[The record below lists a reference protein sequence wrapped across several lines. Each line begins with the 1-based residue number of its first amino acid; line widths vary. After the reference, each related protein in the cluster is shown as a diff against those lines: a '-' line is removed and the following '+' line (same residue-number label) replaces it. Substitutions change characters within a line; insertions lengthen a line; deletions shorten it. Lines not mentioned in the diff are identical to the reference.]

1 MKKDRILIVEDEPA
15 IADAIFDGLQD
26 EGFVPEKV
34 GSGEDALA
42 ILDNVQIDLVL
53 LDIRLPGMDGYET
66 CRQIRLKGL
75 HLPVIFVSARDEV
88 LDRVVGL
95 EVGADDYL
103 VKPFSFR
110 ELFSRIKAQLRRA
123 YGEFSTGNDQNSLEN
138 RDNIVFGSIAVD
150 VKGMRARKN
159 GEDLFLTPIEMR
171 LLRLFLEYPGQVLS
185 REQIMNQVWSE
196 NWNPDDPKTVNVH
209 IRHLREKIE
218 ENPAEPVYLKT
229 VRGYGYRFDLQS

>member
-1 MKKDRILIVEDEPA
+1 MKRDRILIVEDEPA
-15 IADAIFDGLQD
+15 IADAVFDGLQD

-34 GSGEDALA
+34 ESGEDALA
-42 ILDNVQIDLVL
+42 LLDTVQIDLVL
-53 LDIRLPGMDGYET
+53 LDIRLPGIDGYET
-66 CRQIRLKGL
+66 CRQIRLKGF
-75 HLPVIFVSARDEV
+75 HFPVIFVSARDEV

-123 YGEFSTGNDQNSLEN
+123 YGEFSTGNDHSSIEN
-138 RDNIVFGSIAVD
+138 RDTIVFGSVAVD
-150 VKGMRARKN
+150 IKGMRARKS
-159 GEDLFLTPIEMR
+159 GSDLFLTPIEMR

-196 NWNPDDPKTVNVH
+196 NWNPEDPKTVNVH

-218 ENPAEPVYLKT
+218 ENPAEPAYLKT
-229 VRGYGYRFDLQS
+229 VRGYGYRFDL

>member
-1 MKKDRILIVEDEPA
+1 MKRDRILIVEDEPA

-42 ILDNVQIDLVL
+42 ILDNIQIDLIL
-53 LDIRLPGMDGYET
+53 LDIRLPGIDGYET

-123 YGEFSTGNDQNSLEN
+123 YGEFSTGNDQSSAEN
-138 RDNIVFGSIAVD
+138 KDTIVFGSIAVD

-159 GEDLFLTPIEMR
+159 GNDLFLTPIEMR

-185 REQIMNQVWSE
+185 REQIMNHVWSE

-218 ENPAEPVYLKT
+218 ENPAEPDYLKT
-229 VRGYGYRFDLQS
+229 VRGYGYRFDL

>member
-1 MKKDRILIVEDEPA
+1 MKRDRILIVEDEPA

-26 EGFVPEKV
+26 EGFVPEKA

-42 ILDNVQIDLVL
+42 ILETIQIDLVL

-66 CRQIRLKGL
+66 CRQIRLKGF
-75 HLPVIFVSARDEV
+75 HIPVIFVSARDEV

-123 YGEFSTGNDQNSLEN
+123 YGEFSTGIDPSSAEN
-138 RDNIVFGSIAVD
+138 KDIILFGSIAVD

-159 GEDLFLTPIEMR
+159 GNDLFLTPIEMR

-196 NWNPDDPKTVNVH
+196 NWNPDDPRTVNVH
-209 IRHLREKIE
+209 IRHL
-218 ENPAEPVYLKT
+218 
-229 VRGYGYRFDLQS
+229 

>member
-1 MKKDRILIVEDEPA
+1 MKRDRILIVEDEPA

-34 GSGEDALA
+34 GSGEDALD
-42 ILDNVQIDLVL
+42 ILNNIQIDLVL
-53 LDIRLPGMDGYET
+53 LDIRLPGIDGYET

-123 YGEFSTGNDQNSLEN
+123 YGEFSTGNDQSASEN
-138 RDNIVFGSIAVD
+138 RNTIVFGSIAVD
-150 VKGMRARKN
+150 VKGMRAKKN
-159 GEDLFLTPIEMR
+159 GDDLFLTPIEMR

-185 REQIMNQVWSE
+185 REQIMNQVWAE

-229 VRGYGYRFDLQS
+229 VRGYGYRFDL